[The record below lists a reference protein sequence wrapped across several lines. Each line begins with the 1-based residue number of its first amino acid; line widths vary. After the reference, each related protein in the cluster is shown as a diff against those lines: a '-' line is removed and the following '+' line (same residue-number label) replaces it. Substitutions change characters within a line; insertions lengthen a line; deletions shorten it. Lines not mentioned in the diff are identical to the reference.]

1 MMLDHTRLDGD
12 RKIELIDRV
21 LRTIGDTQLLNGQ
34 QGTPTIYDFTGIS
47 LLIGALAQHQ
57 TLGLYHFHIV
67 YDVVNLTGVSAAAA
81 VTTTFKRPDGFFF
94 SAVLLIVYTCLYL
107 AFTILFGLKLQS
119 WDDGSSGRCY
129 NASRTSDP
137 TAAHPLVD
145 HIYLGITAF
154 YLFGSL
160 AMCRSVAPDTF
171 RDAIKGL
178 GQSFAAMVERLD
190 QIDRPG
196 PRFMADFS
204 KLMIESWKTL
214 ERLISKYRVLQV
226 VFATFLPRQI
236 KMKPPFSDSSNNTS
250 RLDDILEFYQ
260 ANSNASPYKARVTIL
275 TLALAQYP
283 VHGYMVYALRASNE
297 KFLSGSSENE
307 WGFGQIVAMT
317 LVGSTLFECFKAWAV
332 YGVER
337 IGWSICQYRGK
348 SRVHLLPPDT
358 AFGSDEALNPVLP
371 SNRQRG

>member
-1 MMLDHTRLDGD
+1 M
-12 RKIELIDRV
+12 
-21 LRTIGDTQLLNGQ
+21 
-34 QGTPTIYDFTGIS
+34 
-47 LLIGALAQHQ
+47 
-57 TLGLYHFHIV
+57 
-67 YDVVNLTGVSAAAA
+67 
-81 VTTTFKRPDGFFF
+81 TTTFKRPDGFFF

-171 RDAIKGL
+171 RDATKGL

-317 LVGSTLFECFKAWAV
+317 LVGSTLFECFKAWA
-332 YGVER
+332 GKIEIPQNPDLPELIPRVEYMVSR
-337 IGWSICQYRGK
+337 ESDGAFASTGGSRGCT
-348 SRVHLLPPDT
+348 SFLRTLL
-358 AFGSDEALNPVLP
+358 FGNDEALNPVLP